1 MSIHKL
7 PEFRE
12 QVLECLPR
20 LRAYARAMGGSA
32 DAADDLLQA
41 MVVRALAAERRF
53 EMGTNMMAWLFTIMR
68 NLHTSE
74 LRSRNLRHSQSLED
88 LPEHLFQAP
97 AAQLTA
103 IQNRELHEALKQ
115 VPHNQREALVL
126 IVMVGCSYDEAAL
139 ICGCEVGTIKSRV
152 NRAKARLAELL
163 SRKTAITEVATR
175 DRNTYAAH
183 HRQQLR
189 VLIVEDEL
197 VIANEY
203 ERLLNELGAAPVG
216 KASNAEDAARLAD
229 EHRPDL
235 VLMDVRLRGPVDGI
249 AAAIG
254 IGAKLDTRILFVTA
268 FDDSLL
274 RDRIAAFNGTKPLS
288 KPLGMAEL
296 AAVLA
301 AIPRAQ
307 ATPSSKAGERVCP

>member
-1 MSIHKL
+1 MN
-7 PEFRE
+7 FRE
-12 QVLECLPR
+12 QILACLPR
-20 LRAYARAMGGSA
+20 LRAYARSMGGSNH
-32 DAADDLLQA
+32 AADDLIQA
-41 MVVRALAAERRF
+41 TALRALAAEDHF

-68 NLHTSE
+68 NVHTSE

-88 LPEHLFQAP
+88 LPEHLLQAP
-97 AAQLTA
+97 AAQLA
-103 IQNRELHEALKQ
+103 AVQNRELREALKQ

-152 NRAKARLAELL
+152 NRAKARLAHLL
-163 SRKTAITEVATR
+163 RASDTPAEPVTR
-175 DRNTYAAH
+175 ERTTYAER
-183 HRQQLR
+183 HRKQLR

-197 VIANEY
+197 VIANEC

-216 KASNAEDAARLAD
+216 KASNAGDAARLAD

-254 IGAKLDTRILFVTA
+254 IGSKLDTRIVFVTA
-268 FDDSLL
+268 FDDAPV
-274 RDRIAAFNGTKPLS
+274 RHRIAAFNGTRPLS
-288 KPLGMAEL
+288 KPLRLAEL

-301 AIPRAQ
+301 GTHKALPIPA
-307 ATPSSKAGERVCP
+307 SKAV

>member
-1 MSIHKL
+1 MN
-7 PEFRE
+7 FRE
-12 QVLECLPR
+12 QILACLPR
-20 LRAYARAMGGSA
+20 LRAYARSMGGSNH
-32 DAADDLLQA
+32 AADDLIQA
-41 MVVRALAAERRF
+41 TALRALAAEGHF

-68 NLHTSE
+68 NIHTSE
-74 LRSRNLRHSQSLED
+74 VRYRNLRHSHSLED
-88 LPEHLFQAP
+88 LPEHLLQAP
-97 AAQLTA
+97 AAQLA
-103 IQNRELHEALKQ
+103 AVQNRELREALKQ

-126 IVMVGCSYDEAAL
+126 VVMVGCSYEEAAL
-139 ICGCEVGTIKSRV
+139 ICGCEVGTVKSRV

-163 SRKTAITEVATR
+163 RASDTLAKPVTR
-175 DRNTYAAH
+175 ERTIYAAR
-183 HRQQLR
+183 HRKQLR

-216 KASNAEDAARLAD
+216 KASNAADAVRLAD

-235 VLMDVRLRGPVDGI
+235 VLMDVRLRGTVDGI
-249 AAAIG
+249 TAAIG

-268 FDDSLL
+268 FDDSPL

-288 KPLGMAEL
+288 KPLGLAEL

-307 ATPSSKAGERVCP
+307 ATPSSRAGERVCP